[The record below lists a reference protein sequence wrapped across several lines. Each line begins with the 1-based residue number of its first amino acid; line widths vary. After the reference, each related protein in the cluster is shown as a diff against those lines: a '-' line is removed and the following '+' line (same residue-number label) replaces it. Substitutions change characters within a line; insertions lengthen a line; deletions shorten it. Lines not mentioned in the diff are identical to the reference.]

1 MLYVIT
7 GRQIYDVGS
16 YRAHDLDA
24 ALQHMLAQERA
35 VNRLPLLF
43 RRHTG
48 AIKPC
53 AKQFSQL
60 VLGGDDHNPRASPG
74 KCPRYCNGAQER
86 RIIHH
91 NRLPRRRVEK
101 EIAANAVARRRH
113 ACHDRQVV
121 WVGERRHCRINHP
134 NVTRTHQGAKIRRGA
149 AGIRFPDIIE
159 GRAIQTHDDQGPLRP
174 AVFPIVHSKRRRQS
188 SKSQG
193 TPPIQSVTQ
202 AWPHLRYLPQA
213 FCAVSCLAPGRTP
226 RGAIGAAR
234 SLASNMVRSRGIWL
248 ERNPRHSREECLW
261 VRTQSQGQS
270 LGEYC
275 TSHRRTV
282 LYKRLA
288 GRHRASARSRLCC
301 SRWHRQSE
309 SYSRLL

>member
-1 MLYVIT
+1 MPH
-7 GRQIYDVGS
+7 QPS
-16 YRAHDLDA
+16 
-24 ALQHMLAQERA
+24 E
-35 VNRLPLLF
+35 
-43 RRHTG
+43 
-48 AIKPC
+48 C
-53 AKQFSQL
+53 
-60 VLGGDDHNPRASPG
+60 DHNPPGSEVTAWRRRRSLPGYNRRKSHPNTRRPEAVAASSTPDRSLEAS
-74 KCPRYCNGAQER
+74 KAVQQVPRY
-86 RIIHH
+86 
-91 NRLPRRRVEK
+91 
-101 EIAANAVARRRH
+101 
-113 ACHDRQVV
+113 
-121 WVGERRHCRINHP
+121 
-134 NVTRTHQGAKIRRGA
+134 T
-149 AGIRFPDIIE
+149 
-159 GRAIQTHDDQGPLRP
+159 
-174 AVFPIVHSKRRRQS
+174 
-188 SKSQG
+188 
-193 TPPIQSVTQ
+193 PIQSVTQ

-234 SLASNMVRSRGIWL
+234 SLASNTVRSRAIWL
-248 ERNPRHSREECLW
+248 ERNPRHSHEECLW